1 MSNVEKNKP
10 PLEMGKHTTVERQ
23 VQLFDDIDIYIDET
37 DPNGP
42 TSIFLAVAQKIGLRF
57 SQWSQLLKEWE
68 YCPSSG
74 IRDTRTART
83 HARSNLNKDLL
94 NPHGTWDA
102 MIKLLKAIRVVRIDL
117 KITCHFNWRKPTTV
131 DLSFDTGVPK
141 AFGVKL
147 PPVNITKEE
156 TIEK

>member
-1 MSNVEKNKP
+1 MEKNKP
-10 PLEMGKHTTVERQ
+10 PLNPGKHTTIDRQ
-23 VQLFDDIDIYIDET
+23 VELFDDIDNYIET
-37 DPNGP
+37 HDPNGP

-94 NPHGTWDA
+94 NPNGTWDA

-141 AFGVKL
+141 PFGA
-147 PPVNITKEE
+147 PVPKADISEE
-156 TIEK
+156 EIKRKSS